1 MSIEN
6 RSSLYSRISVRVN
19 ELEDFIK
26 ALQNVED
33 LFVDEYQDYVIEL
46 EKEAKRRIE
55 CLIEDRKDVE

>member
-6 RSSLYSRISVRVN
+6 RSSLYSRINVRIN
-19 ELEDFIK
+19 ELEAFIK
-26 ALQNVED
+26 ALHNVED

-55 CLIEDRKDVE
+55 CLIEDRKDIE